1 MVDVLFI
8 SSTGFKG
15 WALDHLVET
24 YTKGLQTKGL
34 STRKILI
41 PQNKIHIRSIQ
52 GWLTLPK
59 SKTAFVMHQDLGM
72 HLIKKKWN
80 KKFKHLILRYTH
92 HNQNLKNYLSLIECC
107 SNIIVENKKN
117 YLDFVNLGVPEKN
130 LLLLPYPVN
139 SALFNN
145 QLNATAPKRDVIL
158 VSNLTSRKRPELIF
172 EVIKMAPHL
181 KFTIYGKNWNKWNN
195 FENLRKLPN
204 LLIKEFEYEL
214 YPRELSNHHLFLSLS
229 DNESGPVPLLESL
242 ACGLRVLATDTGTAR
257 DLIKN
262 PDSII
267 PMHLKPID
275 IIGIIDSALSSP
287 PLIFDTTPYTE
298 ERSIEEI
305 HQTINTLKNS

>member
-72 HLIKKKWN
+72 YLIKKKWN
-80 KKFKHLILRYTH
+80 KKFEHLILRYTH
-92 HNQNLKNYLSLIECC
+92 HNQNPKNYISLIESC

-145 QLNATAPKRDVIL
+145 QLNTTAPKRDVIL